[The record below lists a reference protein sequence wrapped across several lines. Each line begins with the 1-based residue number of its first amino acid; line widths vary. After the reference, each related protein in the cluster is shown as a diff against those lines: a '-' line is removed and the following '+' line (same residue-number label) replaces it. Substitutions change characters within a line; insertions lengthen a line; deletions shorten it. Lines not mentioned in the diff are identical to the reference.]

1 MICTSSYFQSRGDCP
16 AGAHHYPAS
25 PFLAAAGGSTAHQSV
40 QRSLWEGLVGWFGI
54 CGLISGLFVCFL
66 LFWGDWS
73 GDRLKQIQN
82 KLAKEFCCHI
92 PSPPTNC
99 GSDQGLAARTT
110 FGSRCCMPASFRPK
124 FESGETQR
132 DRLEDPASRHGSPAE
147 ETERGEDEDGGAG
160 GKDFCPL
167 FACQSGATM
176 IVLGPAGC
184 PGGLPAWTSSLRPP
198 SLLSPELNHRCP
210 ATILGWPQTRTRIA
224 FGQSVAKPLSS
235 GPRSPS
241 GFCLA
246 P

>member
-124 FESGETQR
+124 FKAGKPSVIDWRTLPADTGHPQR
-132 DRLEDPASRHGSPAE
+132 RRKEARMRMAAPVARTFVPSLHAS
-147 ETERGEDEDGGAG
+147 
-160 GKDFCPL
+160 
-167 FACQSGATM
+167 
-176 IVLGPAGC
+176 LGP
-184 PGGLPAWTSSLRPP
+184 L
-198 SLLSPELNHRCP
+198 
-210 ATILGWPQTRTRIA
+210 
-224 FGQSVAKPLSS
+224 
-235 GPRSPS
+235 
-241 GFCLA
+241 
-246 P
+246 